1 MNNISQTSAPIQ
13 KLPASITQDQKL
25 DKAAKEFEA
34 MFVSEMIGHM
44 FNSIETDPV
53 FGGGHGEDMFR
64 SMMTQE
70 YGKMMSHNGTG
81 IGIAK
86 HVKEALLKMQEAR

>member
-1 MNNISQTSAPIQ
+1 MPLNSLP
-13 KLPASITQDQKL
+13 LPAAATSKV

-34 MFVSEMIGHM
+34 MFITEMFGHI
-44 FNSIETDPV
+44 FNAMEVDST
-53 FGGGHGEDMFR
+53 FGGGRGEEIFR
-64 SMMTQE
+64 GLMVQE

-86 HVKEALLKMQEAR
+86 DIKAALLKMQEAQ